1 MSVESNKKFYDELAK
16 NDDLKKEVLEVQKKS
31 KDEGEKVLM
40 EALSG
45 SQYCGGVDLAGGA
58 YDVDS
63 LCTCLVAGCGG
74 QIILSVFTLMK
85 QRRIFL
91 KL

>member
-16 NDDLKKEVLEVQKKS
+16 NDDLKKEVLEVPEKS
-31 KDEGEKVLM
+31 KDEEEKVIM
-40 EALSG
+40 EAFAG
-45 SQYCGGVDLAGGA
+45 SKYCGGVDLAGGA

-74 QIILSVFTLMK
+74 
-85 QRRIFL
+85 
-91 KL
+91 